1 MKMQLSNWSL
11 YQETDGL
18 SAPPVDS
25 SYRTSPDNALQ
36 TVFSMQSYKTDR
48 KLQKEPMT
56 IA

>member
-1 MKMQLSNWSL
+1 MQLSNWSL
-11 YQETDGL
+11 YHETDGL